1 MKTMIGS
8 TDAVGKACLVR
19 FKSLGNFFLFGHR
32 LRRIGNHR
40 ILSPIV
46 LVALA
51 ALACTR
57 TPSPGKPGPSGP
69 AKTPEAA
76 TGGLLSLAD
85 AAAGLAL
92 KPPPAALAW
101 SPDGSFLTWLE
112 PGPDGLNQ
120 LVGFDVRSRS
130 SRVLARPLDLVPR
143 IEESEAEKAMRE
155 RRRQASS
162 GIMQYFWFPDG
173 RRVLVP
179 VARELVIITPA
190 TAGAGAE
197 RLLPADHPDLP
208 RGAPLLDVRLSPD
221 GGRVSFTCAGN
232 LYLLTVETKALVRVT
247 SEGSA
252 TRFFGLAE
260 FAAQEEMDR
269 HDGVWWSPDGASL
282 AFADVDESGVMIRE
296 RPDLGEK
303 SASIVSQRYP
313 SAGTPNAVVKLRY
326 LRSDSPGSV
335 GAWELGSYEY
345 LARVHWLDPGTVLV
359 ATQDRAQ
366 RLLHVWRCTVGRAP
380 CEELFTER
388 DEAFI
393 ELGQDF
399 ARIGE
404 GAFLWST
411 ENPSCWRKGAALG
424 RKTLFV
430 LGVDGPRRGSSSA
443 CGGDALP
450 VPRAE
455 LKLPEGVTF
464 AGTVA
469 VSPDGA
475 RVVVSAFAEKGR
487 ERRLYLWTPDDG
499 TVRRL
504 GPPEATWITAKF
516 SPDFTH
522 FSAQVATADTPEE
535 TALFALD
542 GARVHTVVPR
552 VEVPR
557 RFAPVDVDVP
567 LGAGVTLNGQYWSP
581 PKSPPAAGRGSSS
594 GRVHPAII
602 YVYGGPHGHMVQ
614 RRITRNHLWCRA
626 MADAGF
632 HVLMVDGRG
641 GMYRDRAFAK
651 APHLRFGV
659 YDVEDVRAAV
669 SFLKTTPGVD
679 PKRIG
684 LWGWSYGGY
693 LAVAALFRDTGLAAA
708 AAVAPPVDWR
718 LYDTHYTERYLGHP
732 GMAPAAYERSSVLTD
747 PVPGLPLLIIHG
759 MSDDNVLLIN
769 SLQLIQRLQAE
780 VRTFDLMLYPG
791 RAHSLWGG
799 STRTHL
805 LLTIVRFFERNL

>member
-1 MKTMIGS
+1 MQKP
-8 TDAVGKACLVR
+8 
-19 FKSLGNFFLFGHR
+19 SL
-32 LRRIGNHR
+32 
-40 ILSPIV
+40 IV

-51 ALACTR
+51 VLACTR
-57 TPSPGKPGPSGP
+57 TPSPGKPGPADL
-69 AKTPEAA
+69 AKTPDATEAN
-76 TGGLLSLAD
+76 LLSLAD

-101 SPDGSFLTWLE
+101 SPDGAYLTWLE

-155 RRRQASS
+155 RRRQAAS

-179 VARELVIITPA
+179 VARELVILTPA
-190 TAGAGAE
+190 TPGAGAG

-208 RGAPLLDVRLSPD
+208 RGAPLLDVKLSPD
-221 GGRVSFTCAGN
+221 GKRVSFTCAGN

-269 HDGVWWSPDGASL
+269 HDGAWWSPDGASL
-282 AFADVDESGVMIRE
+282 VFADVDESGVMIRE

-313 SAGTPNAVVKLRY
+313 SAGTPNAVVRLRY
-326 LRSDSPGSV
+326 MRSEAPGMV
-335 GAWELGSYEY
+335 GAWDLDAFEY
-345 LARVHWLDPGTVLV
+345 LARVHWLDPTTVLV
-359 ATQDRAQ
+359 ATQDRSQ
-366 RLLHVWRCTVGRAP
+366 RRLHVWRCTVGRAR
-380 CEELFTER
+380 CEALFTEY
-388 DEAFI
+388 DEAFV
-393 ELGQDF
+393 ELEQDF
-399 ARIGE
+399 ARLGK

-411 ENPSCWRKGAALG
+411 ENPSCWREGAVFG

-430 LGVDGPRRGSSSA
+430 LEVDGPRRESPCSGAGAPRS
-443 CGGDALP
+443 LP

-455 LKLPEGVTF
+455 LRLPGGVTF

-475 RVVVSAFAEKGR
+475 RVAVSAFADKGR
-487 ERRLYLWTPDDG
+487 ERRLYLWTPADG
-499 TVRRL
+499 SVRRL
-504 GPPEATWITAKF
+504 GPPGATWISTKF

-522 FSAQVATADTPEE
+522 FSAQVATADAPEE
-535 TALFALD
+535 TTIFALD

-552 VEVPR
+552 AAVPV
-557 RFAPVDVDVP
+557 RFAPVEVDVP
-567 LGAGVTLNGQYWSP
+567 LGAGITLNGQLWSP
-581 PKSPPAAGRGSSS
+581 PKSRPAAGRGSSP
-594 GRVHPAII
+594 GQLHPAII

-641 GMYRDRAFAK
+641 GMYRDRVFAK

-679 PKRIG
+679 PRRIG

-732 GMAPAAYERSSVLTD
+732 VMEPAAYERSSVLTD
-747 PVPGLPLLIIHG
+747 PVPGLPLLIVHG

-799 STRTHL
+799 STRIHL
-805 LLTIVRFFERNL
+805 LRTIMRFFEQNL